1 MLLLHREQRKTAFI
15 FHYLTIIMAIRE
27 ILKYPNPILRK
38 KAEKVTEFDDSL
50 QELIADMA
58 ETMYDAPGVGLAAP
72 QIGVSL
78 QLLVMDITTKEE
90 EPELIVFVNPELS
103 EGEGS
108 ELEEEG
114 CLSVVEL
121 SAKVKRFTKIRVKTQ
136 DAEGNHLDFIAEDWF
151 ARVIQH
157 EVDHL
162 NGTLFIDHLSSL
174 KRAMYKKKR
183 KKQLAQE
190 KA

>member
-1 MLLLHREQRKTAFI
+1 
-15 FHYLTIIMAIRE
+15 MAIRE

-38 KAEKVTEFDDSL
+38 KAEKVTTFDASL
-50 QELIADMA
+50 QELVDDME

-78 QLLVMDITTKEE
+78 QLLVMDITEKDE
-90 EPELIVFVNPELS
+90 EPALTVYVNPELS

-108 ELEEEG
+108 DLEEEG
-114 CLSVVEL
+114 CLSVVDL
-121 SAKVKRFTKIRVKTQ
+121 TAKVKRFTKIRVKAQ
-136 DAEGNHLDFIAEDWF
+136 DIEGNHLDFIAEDWF

-162 NGTLFIDHLSSL
+162 NGTLFIDRLSSL

-183 KKQLAQE
+183 KKQLAAE